1 MERGRGVAA
10 GHYGRW
16 LAGQSGACVPRR
28 ATGLPSS
35 CSSCGMPWSRASNS
49 LHPPTS
55 NAASAAIL
63 GQFPWYLQDRGVHA
77 WRVRDLIQESHLAT
91 GAGRGCDDV
100 FETSLAGLGV
110 RQTSGLIP
118 DISADAPGTLRA
130 ATSRTS
136 RKQYCSEGFRR
147 RIFCAKASPF
157 GGECPSMIQAL
168 KTLRAVQWAMLASIV
183 LYGILGEVVGPVPR
197 GVDPSLSYLF
207 TTLAVAAVGVILV
220 VRRTLVRRAG
230 QSLRARPDDS
240 LSLNHWRTGY
250 IATYALCEALA
261 LFGLILRFRGSSWQ
275 QSILYY
281 LGGFVL
287 LLFFRPRQP
296 DSI

>member
-1 MERGRGVAA
+1 MRCPPPDQVTFILFILRDATVT
-10 GHYGRW
+10 RQQ
-16 LAGQSGACVPRR
+16 LPRQPR
-28 ATGLPSS
+28 Q
-35 CSSCGMPWSRASNS
+35 
-49 LHPPTS
+49 PTT
-55 NAASAAIL
+55 NAASAAII
-63 GQFPWYLQDRGVHA
+63 GQFPWYLQNRGVHA
-77 WRVRDLIQESHLAT
+77 WRVRDLTQESHLAT

-100 FETSLAGLGV
+100 FETSLTGLGV

-118 DISADAPGTLRA
+118 DISADAAGTLRA
-130 ATSRTS
+130 ATSRTL